1 MTPRRQRMFAV
12 GLVLF
17 GVAVAATLALLAF
30 QENLL
35 YFYSPKQVAAGEA
48 PIGKTF
54 RLGGMV
60 ADDSVTR
67 ESGSLEVR
75 FVVTDFAESMT
86 VSYTGLLPD
95 LFREGQGIIAHGQ
108 IDDDGVFGADEV
120 LAKHD
125 ENYMPPEVAEALEDA
140 HDSSPEPGGDT
151 GGGSP

>member
-1 MTPRRQRMFAV
+1 MFAV

-17 GVAVAATLALLAF
+17 GVAVAATLASFAF

-54 RLGGMV
+54 RLGGLV
-60 ADDSVTR
+60 ADGSVTR
-67 ESGSLEVR
+67 ETGSMEVR
-75 FVVTDFAESMT
+75 FIVTDFAESMT
-86 VSYTGLLPD
+86 VSYSGLLPD

-108 IDDDGVFGADEV
+108 IDDNGVFVADEV

-125 ENYMPPEVAEALEDA
+125 ENYMPPEVAEALEDV
-140 HDSSPEPGGDT
+140 HGSSETGGDT
-151 GGGSP
+151 GDGSP